1 MNKKNVYLDNNATTQ
16 MDERVIEVMTK
27 VMRES
32 YGNPSSVY
40 QIGQKG
46 KKILEES
53 REMISGL
60 LGLKSREII
69 FTSGGTESN
78 NMAIRGAAKALKNKG
93 RHLITSV
100 IEHSS
105 VLNTFKDMESLG
117 WEVTYLGVDE
127 KGRVNIKELQSS
139 IKDET
144 VLISIMHSN
153 NEIGTLQPIREIGK
167 IAKSKNI
174 IFHVDGVQSLGKVK
188 IDFENIDLFSFA
200 AHKFYGPK
208 GIGAL
213 YVKSGVKIEK
223 LLTGGYQ
230 ERNRRAGTENVVGVC
245 GMARALEI
253 SLENLY
259 IEMEK
264 EKKIRDYMENKILE
278 KIDKVTINGDLS
290 NRLFNTSSITFEKVE
305 AESLLFALDMKGI
318 AVSAGSA
325 CASSTLSPSHVLEA
339 IGLSGN
345 TAKSTLRISLGRF
358 TTEEDID
365 YFVEALELAVANER
379 NLNII

>member
-1 MNKKNVYLDNNATTQ
+1 MNKRNVYLDNNATTQ
-16 MDERVIEVMTK
+16 MDERVIEAMIK
-27 VMRES
+27 AMRES

-60 LGLKSREII
+60 LGLKSREIV

-78 NMAIRGAAKALKNKG
+78 NMAIRGVARALKNKG

-127 KGRVNIKELQSS
+127 KGRVSIEELQNS
-139 IKDET
+139 IKNET

-153 NEIGTLQPIREIGK
+153 NEIGTFQPIKEIGE
-167 IAKSKNI
+167 IAKEKDI

-208 GIGAL
+208 GIGGL
-213 YVKSGVKIEK
+213 YIKSGTKIEK
-223 LLTGGYQ
+223 FLTGGYQ
-230 ERNRRAGTENVVGVC
+230 ERNRRAGTENVSGVC
-245 GMARALEI
+245 GMAKALEL
-253 SLENLY
+253 SLEDLY

-264 EKKIRDYMENKILE
+264 EKKLRDYMEKKILE
-278 KIDKVTINGDLS
+278 KIDGASINGDLS
-290 NRLFNTSSITFEKVE
+290 NRLFNTSSLTFEKVE
-305 AESLLFALDMKGI
+305 AELLLFALDMKGI

-339 IGLSGN
+339 IGLSSN
-345 TAKSTLRISLGRF
+345 RAKSTLRISLGRF
-358 TTEEDID
+358 TTEEDIN

>member
-1 MNKKNVYLDNNATTQ
+1 MDKKSVYLDNNATTP
-16 MDERVIEVMTK
+16 MDDRVIEVMTK

-40 QIGQKG
+40 QVGQKG
-46 KKILEES
+46 KKIIEES

-60 LGLKSREII
+60 LGLKSREIV

-78 NMAIRGAAKALKNKG
+78 NMAIRGVARGLKKKG
-93 RHLITSV
+93 MHLITSA

-127 KGRVNIKELQSS
+127 KGKVSTEELRRS

-153 NEIGTLQPIREIGK
+153 NEIGTFQPITEIGK
-167 IAKSKNI
+167 IAKEKNI
-174 IFHVDGVQSLGKVK
+174 IFHVDGVQSVGKIK

-223 LLTGGYQ
+223 LITGGHQ
-230 ERNRRAGTENVVGVC
+230 ERNRRAGTENVAGVC
-245 GMARALEI
+245 GMAKALEI
-253 SLENLY
+253 TLENLY
-259 IEMEK
+259 VEMEK
-264 EKKIRDYMENKILE
+264 EKKLRDYMEKKILE
-278 KIDKVTINGDLS
+278 SIDKVTINGDLS
-290 NRLFNTSSITFEKVE
+290 NRLSNTSSISFEKVE

-339 IGLSGN
+339 IGFSISK
-345 TAKSTLRISLGRF
+345 AKSTLRISLGRF
-358 TTEEDID
+358 TQKEEID
-365 YFVEALELAVANER
+365 YFVEILEMAVGNER

>member
-127 KGRVNIKELQSS
+127 KGRVSIEELQSS

-144 VLISIMHSN
+144 VLISVMHSN

-167 IAKSKNI
+167 IAKEKKI

-188 IDFENIDLFSFA
+188 INFENIDLFSFA

-305 AESLLFALDMKGI
+305 AESLLFALDMKGV

-325 CASSTLSPSHVLEA
+325 CASSTLNPSHVLEA
-339 IGLSGN
+339 IGLSVK

>member
-1 MNKKNVYLDNNATTQ
+1 MDKKNVYLDNNATTP
-16 MDERVIEVMTK
+16 MDDRVIEVMTK

-40 QIGQKG
+40 QVGQKG
-46 KKILEES
+46 KKIIEES

-60 LGLKSREII
+60 LGLKSREIV

-78 NMAIRGAAKALKNKG
+78 NMAIRGVARCLKKKG
-93 RHLITSV
+93 MHLITSA

-117 WEVTYLGVDE
+117 WEVTYLGADE
-127 KGRVNIKELQSS
+127 KGKVNTEELRRS

-153 NEIGTLQPIREIGK
+153 NEIGTFQPITEIGK
-167 IAKSKNI
+167 IAKEKNI
-174 IFHVDGVQSLGKVK
+174 IFHVDGVQSVGKIK

-223 LLTGGYQ
+223 LITGGHQ
-230 ERNRRAGTENVVGVC
+230 ERNRRAGTENVAGVC
-245 GMARALEI
+245 GMAKALEI
-253 SLENLY
+253 TLENLY
-259 IEMEK
+259 VEMEK
-264 EKKIRDYMENKILE
+264 EKKLRNYMEKKILE
-278 KIDKVTINGDLS
+278 SIDKVTINGDLS
-290 NRLFNTSSITFEKVE
+290 NRLSNTSSISFEKVE

-339 IGLSGN
+339 IGFSISK
-345 TAKSTLRISLGRF
+345 AKSTLRISLGRF
-358 TTEEDID
+358 NQKEEID
-365 YFVEALELAVANER
+365 YFVEILEMAVGNER

>member
-1 MNKKNVYLDNNATTQ
+1 MDKKNVYLDNNATTQ
-16 MDERVIEVMTK
+16 MDDKVIEVMTK

-32 YGNPSSVY
+32 FGNPSSVY
-40 QIGQKG
+40 QIGQKS
-46 KKILEES
+46 KKFLEES
-53 REMISGL
+53 REMIGGL
-60 LGLKSREII
+60 LGLKPREII

-78 NMAIRGAAKALKNKG
+78 NMAIRGAARANKNKG
-93 RHLITSV
+93 KHLITSV

-105 VLNTFKDMESLG
+105 VLNTFKDLETLG

-127 KGRVNIKELQSS
+127 KGRVSIEELKRS

-153 NEIGTLQPIREIGK
+153 NEIGTLQPIKEIGK
-167 IAKSKNI
+167 VAKEKDI
-174 IFHVDGVQSLGKVK
+174 IFHVDGVQSMGKMK
-188 IDFENIDLFSFA
+188 IDFENIDLFSFT

-223 LLTGGYQ
+223 LITGGYQ
-230 ERNRRAGTENVVGVC
+230 ERNRRAGTENVSGIC
-245 GMARALEI
+245 GMAKALELI
-253 SLENLY
+253 LFDMY
-259 IEMEK
+259 KEMAKEK
-264 EKKIRDYMENKILE
+264 ELRDYMESRILQN
-278 KIDKVTINGDLS
+278 IDKVTINGDLN
-290 NRLFNTSSITFEKVE
+290 NRLSNTSNITLEKVE

-339 IGLSGN
+339 IGLSING
-345 TAKSTLRISLGRF
+345 AKSTLRISLGKF
-358 TTEEDID
+358 TKREEID
-365 YFVEALELAVANER
+365 YFVEVLETAVKNER

>member
-1 MNKKNVYLDNNATTQ
+1 MDKKNVYLDNNATTP
-16 MDERVIEVMTK
+16 MDDRVIEVMTK

-40 QIGQKG
+40 QVGQKG
-46 KKILEES
+46 KKIIEES

-60 LGLKSREII
+60 LGLKSREIV

-78 NMAIRGAAKALKNKG
+78 NMAIRGVARCLKKKG
-93 RHLITSV
+93 MHLITSA

-117 WEVTYLGVDE
+117 WEVTYLGADE
-127 KGRVNIKELQSS
+127 KGKVNTEELRRS

-153 NEIGTLQPIREIGK
+153 NEIGTFQPITEIGK
-167 IAKSKNI
+167 IAKEKNI
-174 IFHVDGVQSLGKVK
+174 IFHVDGVQSVGKIK

-223 LLTGGYQ
+223 LITGGHQ
-230 ERNRRAGTENVVGVC
+230 ERNRRAGTENVAGVC
-245 GMARALEI
+245 GMAKALEI
-253 SLENLY
+253 TLENLY
-259 IEMEK
+259 VEMEK
-264 EKKIRDYMENKILE
+264 EKKLRDYMEKKILE
-278 KIDKVTINGDLS
+278 SIDKVTINGDLS
-290 NRLFNTSSITFEKVE
+290 NRLSNTSSISFEKVE

-339 IGLSGN
+339 IGFSISK
-345 TAKSTLRISLGRF
+345 AKSTLRISLGRF
-358 TTEEDID
+358 TQKEEID
-365 YFVEALELAVANER
+365 YFVEILEMAVGNER

>member
-16 MDERVIEVMTK
+16 MDERVIEAMTK

-60 LGLKSREII
+60 LGLKSREIV

-78 NMAIRGAAKALKNKG
+78 NMAIRGVARAFKNKG

-127 KGRVNIKELQSS
+127 KGRVSIEELQNS
-139 IKDET
+139 IKNET

-153 NEIGTLQPIREIGK
+153 NEIGTLQPIGEIGE
-167 IAKSKNI
+167 IAKEKNI

-188 IDFENIDLFSFA
+188 IDFENIDIFSFA

-230 ERNRRAGTENVVGVC
+230 ERNRRAGTENVAGVC

-259 IEMEK
+259 IEMKK
-264 EKKIRDYMENKILE
+264 EKKLRDYMEKKILE
-278 KIDKVTINGDLS
+278 KIDRVTINGDLN
-290 NRLFNTSSITFEKVE
+290 NRLFNTSSLTFEKVE
-305 AESLLFALDMKGI
+305 AELLLFALDMKGV

-339 IGLSGN
+339 IGLSSN

-358 TTEEDID
+358 TTKEDIN

>member
-1 MNKKNVYLDNNATTQ
+1 MNKKSVYLDNNATTQ
-16 MDERVIEVMTK
+16 MDERVIESMIK

-32 YGNPSSVY
+32 YGNPSSVH

-46 KKILEES
+46 KKFLEES

-78 NMAIRGAAKALKNKG
+78 NMAIRGAARCLQKKG
-93 RHLITSV
+93 MHLITSV

-105 VLNTFKDMESLG
+105 VLNTFRDMETLG

-127 KGRVNIKELQSS
+127 KGRVSIEELSRN

-153 NEIGTLQPIREIGK
+153 NEIGTLQPIMEIGK
-167 IAKSKNI
+167 IAKEKGI
-174 IFHVDGVQSLGKVK
+174 LFHVDGVQSMGKVK
-188 IDFENIDLFSFA
+188 INFENIDLFSFS

-223 LLTGGYQ
+223 LMTGGHQ
-230 ERNRRAGTENVVGVC
+230 ERNRRAGTENVTGVC
-245 GMARALEI
+245 GMAKALEI
-253 SLENLY
+253 TLENLY
-259 IEMEK
+259 PELEK
-264 EKKIRDYMENKILE
+264 ERNLRDYMEKKIFE
-278 KIDKVTINGDLS
+278 RIEKVTINGDLD
-290 NRLFNTSSITFEKVE
+290 NRLFNTSSITLEKVE

-325 CASSTLSPSHVLEA
+325 CASSTLSPSHVLES
-339 IGLSGN
+339 IGLSSIR
-345 TAKSTLRISLGRF
+345 AKSTLRISLGRF
-358 TTEEDID
+358 IKKEDID
-365 YFVEALELAVANER
+365 YFIEMLEIAVENER

>member
-1 MNKKNVYLDNNATTQ
+1 MDKKNVYLDNNATTP
-16 MDERVIEVMTK
+16 MDDRVIEVMTK

-40 QIGQKG
+40 QVGQKG
-46 KKILEES
+46 KKIIEES

-60 LGLKSREII
+60 LGLKSREIV

-78 NMAIRGAAKALKNKG
+78 NMAIRGVGRCLKKKG
-93 RHLITSV
+93 MHLITSA

-127 KGRVNIKELQSS
+127 KGKVSTEELRRS

-153 NEIGTLQPIREIGK
+153 NEIGTFQPITEIGK
-167 IAKSKNI
+167 IAKEKNI
-174 IFHVDGVQSLGKVK
+174 IFHVDGVQSVGKIK

-223 LLTGGYQ
+223 LITGGHQ
-230 ERNRRAGTENVVGVC
+230 ERNRRAGTENVAGVC
-245 GMARALEI
+245 GMAKALEI
-253 SLENLY
+253 TLENLY
-259 IEMEK
+259 VEMEK
-264 EKKIRDYMENKILE
+264 EKKLRNYMEKKILE
-278 KIDKVTINGDLS
+278 SIDKVTINGDLS
-290 NRLFNTSSITFEKVE
+290 NRLSNTSSISFEKVE

-339 IGLSGN
+339 IGFSISK
-345 TAKSTLRISLGRF
+345 AKSTLRISLGRF
-358 TTEEDID
+358 NQKEEID
-365 YFVEALELAVANER
+365 YFVEILEMAVGNER

>member
-230 ERNRRAGTENVVGVC
+230 ERNRRSGTENVVGVC

>member
-1 MNKKNVYLDNNATTQ
+1 MDKKSVYLDNNATTP
-16 MDERVIEVMTK
+16 MDDRVIEVMTK

-40 QIGQKG
+40 QVGQKG
-46 KKILEES
+46 KKIIEES

-60 LGLKSREII
+60 LGLKSREIV

-78 NMAIRGAAKALKNKG
+78 NMAIRGVARGLKKKG
-93 RHLITSV
+93 MHLITSA

-127 KGRVNIKELQSS
+127 KGKVSTEELRRS

-153 NEIGTLQPIREIGK
+153 NEIGTFQPITEIGK
-167 IAKSKNI
+167 IAKEKNI
-174 IFHVDGVQSLGKVK
+174 IFHVDGVQSVGKIK

-223 LLTGGYQ
+223 LITGGHQ
-230 ERNRRAGTENVVGVC
+230 ERNRRAGTENVAGVC
-245 GMARALEI
+245 GMAKALEI
-253 SLENLY
+253 TLENLY
-259 IEMEK
+259 VEMEK
-264 EKKIRDYMENKILE
+264 EKKLRNYMEKKILE
-278 KIDKVTINGDLS
+278 SIDKVTINGDLS
-290 NRLFNTSSITFEKVE
+290 NRLSNTSSISFEKVE

-339 IGLSGN
+339 IGFSISK
-345 TAKSTLRISLGRF
+345 AKSTLRISLGRF
-358 TTEEDID
+358 NQKEEID
-365 YFVEALELAVANER
+365 YFVEILEMAVGNER

>member
-1 MNKKNVYLDNNATTQ
+1 MDKKNVYLDNNATTP
-16 MDERVIEVMTK
+16 MDDRVIEVMTK

-40 QIGQKG
+40 QVGQKG
-46 KKILEES
+46 KKIIEES

-60 LGLKSREII
+60 LGLKSREIV

-78 NMAIRGAAKALKNKG
+78 NMAIRGVARCLKKKG
-93 RHLITSV
+93 MHLITSA

-127 KGRVNIKELQSS
+127 KGKVSTEELRRS

-153 NEIGTLQPIREIGK
+153 NEIGTFQPITEIGK
-167 IAKSKNI
+167 IAKEKNI
-174 IFHVDGVQSLGKVK
+174 IFHVDGVQSVGKIK

-223 LLTGGYQ
+223 LITGGHQ
-230 ERNRRAGTENVVGVC
+230 ERNRRAGTENVAGVC
-245 GMARALEI
+245 GMAKALEI
-253 SLENLY
+253 TLENLY
-259 IEMEK
+259 VEMEK
-264 EKKIRDYMENKILE
+264 EKKLRNYMEKKILE
-278 KIDKVTINGDLS
+278 SIDKVTINGDLS
-290 NRLFNTSSITFEKVE
+290 NRLSNTSSISFEKVE

-339 IGLSGN
+339 IGFSISK
-345 TAKSTLRISLGRF
+345 AKSTLRISLGRF
-358 TTEEDID
+358 NQKEEID
-365 YFVEALELAVANER
+365 YFVEILEMAVGNER

>member
-1 MNKKNVYLDNNATTQ
+1 MDKKNVYLDNNATTP
-16 MDERVIEVMTK
+16 MDDRVIEVMTK

-40 QIGQKG
+40 QVGQKG
-46 KKILEES
+46 KKIIEES

-60 LGLKSREII
+60 LGLKSREIV

-78 NMAIRGAAKALKNKG
+78 NMAIRGVARCLKKKG
-93 RHLITSV
+93 MHLITSA

-127 KGRVNIKELQSS
+127 KGKVSTEELRRS

-144 VLISIMHSN
+144 VLISIMHSS
-153 NEIGTLQPIREIGK
+153 NEIGTFQPITEIGK
-167 IAKSKNI
+167 IAKEKNI
-174 IFHVDGVQSLGKVK
+174 IFHVDGVQSVGKIK

-223 LLTGGYQ
+223 LITGGHQ
-230 ERNRRAGTENVVGVC
+230 ERNRRAGTENVAGVC
-245 GMARALEI
+245 GMAKALEI
-253 SLENLY
+253 TLENLY
-259 IEMEK
+259 VEMEK
-264 EKKIRDYMENKILE
+264 EKKLRDYMEKKILE
-278 KIDKVTINGDLS
+278 SIDKVTINGDLS
-290 NRLFNTSSITFEKVE
+290 NRLSNTSSISFEKVE

-339 IGLSGN
+339 IGFSISK
-345 TAKSTLRISLGRF
+345 AKSTLRISLGRF
-358 TTEEDID
+358 TQKEEID
-365 YFVEALELAVANER
+365 YFVEILKMAVGNER